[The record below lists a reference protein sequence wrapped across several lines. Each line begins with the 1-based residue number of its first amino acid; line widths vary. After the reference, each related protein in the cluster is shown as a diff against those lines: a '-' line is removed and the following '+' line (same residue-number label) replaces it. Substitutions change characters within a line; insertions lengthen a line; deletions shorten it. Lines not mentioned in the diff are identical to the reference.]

1 MFKPKPNE
9 KELANLTDNRLI
21 VKVSKKTLQACTVK
35 PKKLTPDTQEV
46 QPSAETTEEALFE
59 IY

>member
-9 KELANLTDNRLI
+9 KESANLTDNKLI
-21 VKVSKKTLQACTVK
+21 IKVNKKALQAYAVK

-46 QPSAETTEEALFE
+46 QPSIETTEEALFE

>member
-9 KELANLTDNRLI
+9 KESANFTDNKLI
-21 VKVSKKTLQACTVK
+21 IKVSKKALRACEVK
-35 PKKLTPDTQEV
+35 PKKLTPNTQEV